1 MMAFPLNVFEPAI
14 SPVELENPG
23 LQSTI
28 LLSNLRYESDIVE
41 PALMPAGEG
50 RSVWTTAVDLML
62 YEDIMI
68 KLGVDQ
74 DIVVQG
80 LSEL

>member
-1 MMAFPLNVFEPAI
+1 
-14 SPVELENPG
+14 
-23 LQSTI
+23 
-28 LLSNLRYESDIVE
+28 
-41 PALMPAGEG
+41 MPAGEG

-80 LSEL
+80 CQSFSPVTMHLFFAYHSIGQPIGGEADE

>member
-1 MMAFPLNVFEPAI
+1 
-14 SPVELENPG
+14 
-23 LQSTI
+23 
-28 LLSNLRYESDIVE
+28 
-41 PALMPAGEG
+41 MPAGEG